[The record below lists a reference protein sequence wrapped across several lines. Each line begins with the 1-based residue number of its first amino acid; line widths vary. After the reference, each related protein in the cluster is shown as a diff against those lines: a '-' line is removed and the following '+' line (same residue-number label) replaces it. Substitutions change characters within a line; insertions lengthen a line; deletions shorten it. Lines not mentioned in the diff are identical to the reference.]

1 MTSFYLSFFV
11 IVELS
16 VKLYLIL
23 VYASLKKKTVVHWVF
38 FGFVL
43 QT

>member
-23 VYASLKKKTVVHWVF
+23 VYASLKKKLVHWVF